1 MRVNC
6 YLVYRLLPGVFCTLT
21 KKYLNHK
28 LEYSSI
34 PVWPTVSTVSLGTSR
49 VLRDQIQIKL
59 TLFLHCVCVCACSR
73 RISLIIPIYFLES
86 WHIVVLIIVQKQKK
100 TDAFLFPDLIWK
112 LNNLF
117 LKKQT
122 NKQTKKNYLAK
133 DKLFC

>member
-73 RISLIIPIYFLES
+73 RISLNNPNILP
-86 WHIVVLIIVQKQKK
+86 
-100 TDAFLFPDLIWK
+100 WK
-112 LNNLF
+112 LTYCGLNHSSETKKNRCLSF
-117 LKKQT
+117 PWSNMEAEQSILKKT
-122 NKQTKKNYLAK
+122 NKQTKKNLS
-133 DKLFC
+133 CQR